1 MRKALLTSAIMLL
14 GLAAVPA
21 VAIPVAPLS
30 GSPTAVTQVA
40 WGCGPGWTRGPY
52 GRCHPMGYGYGVI
65 APVPFVPAPYYG
77 YRPYVHHCWI
87 GRWGY
92 RHCN

>member
-1 MRKALLTSAIMLL
+1 L

-21 VAIPVAPLS
+21 RAMPIAPLS
-30 GSPTAVTQVA
+30 GAPTSITQVA

-52 GRCHPMGYGYGVI
+52 GHCHPMHYGYGAV
-65 APVPFVPAPYYG
+65 APGPYYG
-77 YRPYVHHCWI
+77 YHPYAYRHCWI

-92 RHCN
+92 RHCNW